1 MMKHFSRIAALLL
14 ISLLVLP
21 LWGGAAFG
29 APSAKEKLTGKWQV
43 DIAKS
48 VAIIKDA
55 ETAEI
60 IRKAGK
66 AGFGVIMH
74 FKTGGKYQS
83 ELMSAGKTDKQSG
96 TWKVLKDE
104 GTSVVIEVVEDESG
118 EKDILQVKL
127 INKDLITL
135 TKRGD
140 KFLLA
145 FRRVTPSRRRRL

>member
-1 MMKHFSRIAALLL
+1 MMKCFPRIAALLL

-21 LWGGAAFG
+21 LWDRGAFA
-29 APSAKEKLTGKWQV
+29 APAAKEKLTGKWKV

-55 ETAEI
+55 ETAET

-66 AGFGVIMH
+66 AGFGVVMH

-83 ELMSAGKTDKQSG
+83 ELIAAGKTDKQSG

-104 GTSVVIEVVEDESG
+104 GTSVVIEVIEDDSG
-118 EKDILQVKL
+118 VKDILQVKL
-127 INKDLITL
+127 INKDLITI

-145 FRRVTPSRRRRL
+145 FRRVKK